1 MFDIG
6 WSEMAVIMLVAL
18 VVIGPKDLPRLA
30 RNVGQWVAKGRA
42 MAREFQRSL
51 EDMARE
57 AELDDVKREIEKV
70 GRTNIKKS
78 IEKTIDPTGD
88 LGRAFDPKAKPLAAS
103 AAAPNGE
110 AKEPAAKA
118 PQVTSEQP
126 AQTAPAHTAPAKPAP
141 AKIAKTEPADR
152 SRKGLR
158 AKRAR
163 EGRRRRRSRAPR
175 PSPRQRPRRKPRP
188 SPGQAQGPRPPPGTP
203 PMPLRRKPA
212 RWRRWVD
219 RAEPGSGASAPAFP
233 HRAGRPTKLTKL
245 AEQAP
250 GSRR

>member
-30 RNVGQWVAKGRA
+30 RNLGQWVAKGRA

-88 LGRAFDPKAKPLAAS
+88 LGRAFDPNAKPLAAS

-110 AKEPAAKA
+110 AKEPPAKS
-118 PQVTSEQP
+118 PQITSEQP
-126 AQTAPAHTAPAKPAP
+126 AQTTPAETAPAKTANADPAS
-141 AKIAKTEPADR
+141 A
-152 SRKGLR
+152 S
-158 AKRAR
+158 
-163 EGRRRRRSRAPR
+163 S
-175 PSPRQRPRRKPRP
+175 RPRAAAKPKAESKSSTEAKPKTAAKPRP
-188 SPGQAQGPRPPPGTP
+188 EVKAKAAAKPGPGARPKATNGNAPNTAAPETGKVET
-203 PMPLRRKPA
+203 M
-212 RWRRWVD
+212 
-219 RAEPGSGASAPAFP
+219 AEP
-233 HRAGRPTKLTKL
+233 H
-245 AEQAP
+245 
-250 GSRR
+250 

>member
-30 RNVGQWVAKGRA
+30 RNLGQWVAKGRA

-88 LGRAFDPKAKPLAAS
+88 LGRAFDPNAKPLAAS

-110 AKEPAAKA
+110 AKEPPAKT
-118 PQVTSEQP
+118 PQITSEQS
-126 AQTAPAHTAPAKPAP
+126 AETAPAETAPAKTAP
-141 AKIAKTEPADR
+141 ARTANAD
-152 SRKGLR
+152 S
-158 AKRAR
+158 ASA
-163 EGRRRRRSRAPR
+163 S
-175 PSPRQRPRRKPRP
+175 SRPRAAAKPKAESKSSTEAKPKTAAKPRP
-188 SPGQAQGPRPPPGTP
+188 EA
-203 PMPLRRKPA
+203 KA
-212 RWRRWVD
+212 KAA
-219 RAEPGSGASAPAFP
+219 AEPGPGARPKATNGNAPNTAAPETGKVETMAEP
-233 HRAGRPTKLTKL
+233 H
-245 AEQAP
+245 
-250 GSRR
+250 